1 MAKEVLQ
8 NVRGTKDLF
17 GYDLLVFNKIIDVAR
32 LLSTQ
37 FSYRELQTPIFE
49 FSEVFERNLGESSDV
64 ISKEVYKF
72 LDRGDNFLTLRPEFT
87 ASVVR
92 ALISNHE
99 LQQRIPAK
107 FFSWGPLFRY
117 DRPQRGRQ
125 RQFNQINFENFG
137 DNSIYSDVEGLML
150 AKQILDSL
158 KIKNSK
164 IKLLI
169 NSLGSKEA
177 KDSFSVAL
185 QEFFQQY
192 YYDLSPDSQKRIATN
207 PIRIL
212 DSKNAKDIE
221 ISKEAPKINSFF
233 DIESTKRFH
242 DLQNLLTKTGIDFT
256 VAENLVRGLDYY
268 TSTVF
273 EFVSDYQ
280 SAQNTIIA
288 GGRYNN
294 LVEQMGF
301 KSLPAFGFAAGL
313 ERLALETEQ
322 DVFFQSKNLIFIAYI
337 AEGQQDFAF
346 NLASKLRKESFCVDF
361 VANLSFKKQL
371 KIANNTEANWLI
383 LVGEDELLENKITV
397 KNLTTGS
404 QINLAIDNL
413 LFFLKNN

>member
-17 GYDLLVFNKIIDVAR
+17 GYDLLIFNKIIDVAR
-32 LLSTQ
+32 VLSAQ
-37 FSYRELQTPIFE
+37 FAYQELQTPIFE

-99 LQQRIPAK
+99 LQQRIPVK

-125 RQFNQINFENFG
+125 RQFHQINFESFG

-158 KIKNSK
+158 KIKNSEV
-164 IKLLI
+164 KLLI
-169 NSLGSKEA
+169 NSLGSQEA
-177 KDSFSVAL
+177 KDNFSVAL

-192 YYDLSPDSQKRIATN
+192 YHDLSSDSQRRIATN

-233 DIESTKRFH
+233 DIESTKRFY

-273 EFVSDYQ
+273 EFVSNYQ

-313 ERLALETEQ
+313 ERLALETGQ
-322 DVFFQSKNLIFIAYI
+322 DVFSQNKNLIFVAYI

-383 LVGEDELLENKITV
+383 LVGEDELLENKITL
-397 KNLTTGS
+397 KNLKTGS
-404 QINLAIDNL
+404 QIKLAIDSL